1 MCSRIWRKGKARAS
15 IEPFV
20 PCRDEAMAETYP
32 GTPVPSMV
40 SSPEIIDEM
49 WSYASDQGYQF
60 RRAKHSRPRR
70 RYSLE
75 YLGLT
80 VPYVRVLRDFF
91 QRQRL
96 GVTSFAWAHPTAV
109 DVAQCQPTTPVQLL
123 YQHGLFTGAWVGI
136 SNSPNAGINGG
147 FFPVTWLTDS
157 SLSLN
162 GTTAA
167 GIAGTAT
174 VVVYLPRAVGRFQE
188 DTWPSPAT
196 LIGPDQ
202 VPHAPTGRRTG
213 NYNVL
218 VTIEEIF

>member
-1 MCSRIWRKGKARAS
+1 
-15 IEPFV
+15 
-20 PCRDEAMAETYP
+20 MAETYP

-49 WSYASDQGYQF
+49 WAYASDSGYAF

-70 RYSLE
+70 RYTLE

-80 VPYVRVLRDFF
+80 VAYVRVLRDFF

-109 DVAQCQPTTPVQLL
+109 DVATVQPTTPVTLQ
-123 YQHGLFTGAWVGI
+123 YQHGLFTGAWVGV
-136 SNSPNAGINGG
+136 SNSPNTSINGG
-147 FFPVTWLTDS
+147 FFAVTWQTDS
-157 SLSLN
+157 SLLLQ
-162 GTTAA
+162 GTTGS
-167 GIAGTAT
+167 GIAGTGT
-174 VVVYLPRAVGRFQE
+174 VVVYLPHAVGRFQE
-188 DTWPSPAT
+188 DTWQTPAT

-213 NYNVL
+213 Y
-218 VTIEEIF
+218 